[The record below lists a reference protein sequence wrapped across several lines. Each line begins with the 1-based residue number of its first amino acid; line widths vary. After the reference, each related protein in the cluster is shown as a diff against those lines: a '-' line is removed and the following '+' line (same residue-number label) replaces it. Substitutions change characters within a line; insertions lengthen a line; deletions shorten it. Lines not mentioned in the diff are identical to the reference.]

1 MPTMNPSVRVVLV
14 ALDWTRDQDPRPP
27 LGHASLLAA
36 LVEANITVRSLCFP
50 VNAPSFSC
58 DAVVQKILAAVA
70 PDGDVAI
77 GAYVWGEQALQ
88 IILPRLR
95 AAGFVGRII
104 LGGPQISYAG
114 AGVEVLYREVD
125 VFIRG
130 YGEQALVEVARSPG
144 VVVEG
149 AHYRGQ
155 PDRCQQAKVTL
166 EALPSPWL
174 AGLIAP
180 EPGGLVRMETQRGC
194 PFRCSFCQH
203 REAGAR
209 LRRRNLAAD
218 RVTKELEH
226 FVRIGVTRIAVL
238 DPIFNAG
245 PKAAAYLLHLRALG
259 FRGQISLQCR
269 FEMLDETFLDAC
281 EGLDVQL
288 EFGLQ
293 TIHAVEGKEI
303 ERKNQIHKV
312 EAAIAALHRRGIHF
326 EVSLIFGLPMQTLR
340 SFEQSV
346 DFCLSHG
353 VPVIKAFPL
362 MLLRGT
368 KLEQD
373 RARWGL
379 QESGGK
385 MSHVIA
391 SDTFSAEDW
400 REMARLSEA
409 LKATEGAHPPTV
421 AALWSHTRTPDLCR
435 WAPRAVA

>member
-1 MPTMNPSVRVVLV
+1 MMTARSRMVLV

-36 LVEANITVRSLCFP
+36 LAEANITVRSLCFP
-50 VNAPSFSC
+50 VNAPGFSC
-58 DAVVQKILAAVA
+58 DAVVDAILDAVE
-70 PDGDVAI
+70 PDGDVAF

-88 IILPRLR
+88 LILPRLR

-114 AGVEVLYREVD
+114 AGVETLYREAS

-130 YGEQALVEVARSPG
+130 YGEQALVDVARGSEAEIEG
-144 VVVEG
+144 V
-149 AHYRGQ
+149 HYRGE
-155 PDRCQQAKVTL
+155 PDRCQQASVAL

-174 AGLIAP
+174 AELIEPEKNGLA
-180 EPGGLVRMETQRGC
+180 RMETQRGC

-209 LRRRNLAAD
+209 LKRRTLAVD
-218 RVTKELEH
+218 RVTRELEH
-226 FVRIGVTRIAVL
+226 FVRLGVTRIAVL

-245 PKAAAYLLHLRALG
+245 PQATAYLRHLRALG
-259 FRGQISLQCR
+259 FQGQISLQCR
-269 FEMLDETFLDAC
+269 FEMLDEAFLDAC

-293 TIHAVEGKEI
+293 TIHAAEGKEI
-303 ERKNQIHKV
+303 ERKNRIDRV
-312 EAAIAALHRRGIHF
+312 ESAIAALHRRGIHF

-346 DFCLSHG
+346 KFCLSHQ

-368 KLEQD
+368 TLERD
-373 RARWGL
+373 RERWGL
-379 QESGGK
+379 QESRGE

-391 SDTFSAEDW
+391 SDTFSAADW
-400 REMARLSEA
+400 QQMARLSEA
-409 LKATEGAHPPTV
+409 LKGTEGRHPSTMS
-421 AALWSHTRTPDLCR
+421 ALWSLAHTPDLSR
-435 WAPRAVA
+435 WAPQAVA